1 MHPLSL
7 ALGAAAVAAAVAPPA
22 VVDMFSLLSMTVYLV
37 MALLALSLAFVW
49 GHGGILCFGQA
60 AFFGLGAYAWAVGAF
75 NFDPA

>member
-1 MHPLSL
+1 M
-7 ALGAAAVAAAVAPPA
+7 ALPA

-60 AFFGLGAYAWAVGAF
+60 AFFGLGAMPGPWARSTS
-75 NFDPA
+75 DPA